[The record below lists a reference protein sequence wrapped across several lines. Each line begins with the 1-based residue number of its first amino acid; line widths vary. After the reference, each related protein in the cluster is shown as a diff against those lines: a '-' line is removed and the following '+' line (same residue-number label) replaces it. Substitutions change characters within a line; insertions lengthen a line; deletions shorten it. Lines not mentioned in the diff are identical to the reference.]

1 MMFSHGLYGTLLM
14 LCIGQSFS
22 ENLQFPEFNGATGK
36 NVVFAPEDPPYIS
49 SQIILITWAFGLDI
63 IITFNNGENNVH
75 PEYEGRVDLNPTT
88 AALKLKNLT
97 LNDSGTYRLSVTT
110 TDLQNHAGE
119 TSLKVYETVSD
130 TTLIGPQESLIDEE
144 SNANITCEGS
154 GDITSVEWMKDN
166 NPLTSINR
174 IIFSSDNRSV
184 SISPV
189 IRSDSGEY
197 QCTLRNPASSDTAN
211 LRLTIN
217 YGPEDVFIDGSNE
230 VDLGRPV
237 SLSCS
242 ATSVPSASFTWRFN
256 GSDTGVTTN
265 TFTIDKSDITHSG
278 DYICTAHNDVTEINV
293 SQRHLLVVKESGGD
307 GGGGLST
314 GAIVGIVIGVLVA
327 VASICGLIFY
337 FVKTKKRTK
346 VRLSVKG
353 PANKASHRNPEAE
366 LNYVDIS
373 HAPKAGGGG
382 VNLGN
387 MNESRTEYAQITH
400 GVSGKPRA
408 PPPPYGSQPL
418 NPSSLPEGITYAQ
431 VRK

>member
-1 MMFSHGLYGTLLM
+1 MFPRGLCGTLLI
-14 LCIGQSFS
+14 LCIGQCFG

-36 NVVFAPEDPPYIS
+36 SVVLVPEDPPYIS
-49 SQIILITWAFGLDI
+49 SQIASIQWGFGGVTILLSNAAGTL
-63 IITFNNGENNVH
+63 VS
-75 PEYEGRVDLNPTT
+75 PEYVGRVDLDPTT
-88 AALKLKNLT
+88 AALELKNLR
-97 LNDSGTYRLSVTT
+97 LNDSGTYSLTVATSDFQTHIG
-110 TDLQNHAGE
+110 Q
-119 TSLKVYETVSD
+119 TSLKMYERVS
-130 TTLIGPQESLIDEE
+130 TTIIGPQESLIEGK
-144 SNANITCEGS
+144 SSANITCEGS
-154 GDITSVEWMKDN
+154 GNITSVEWMKDN
-166 NPLTSINR
+166 NPLTSINN
-174 IIFSSDNRSV
+174 ITFSSDNRSV
-184 SISPV
+184 LISPV

-211 LRLTIN
+211 LRLIIN
-217 YGPEDVFIDGSNE
+217 YGPEDVFIKGPNE

-293 SQRHLLVVKESGGD
+293 SQRHLLVVKEVGD

-373 HAPKAGGGG
+373 HASKAGGGG